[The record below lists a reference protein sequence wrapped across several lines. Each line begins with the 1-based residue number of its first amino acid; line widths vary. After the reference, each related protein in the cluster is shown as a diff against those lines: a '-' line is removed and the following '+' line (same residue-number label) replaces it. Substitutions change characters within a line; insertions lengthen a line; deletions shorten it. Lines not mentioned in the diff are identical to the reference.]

1 MVKDR
6 PVQVQVM
13 PLPVTALFYSFSVT
27 VTSPIEM
34 PTCIY
39 SISLQE
45 VLVKATNEGQFMY
58 VLYELLEK
66 KVLEDYNRLVEDC
79 PILDMFENPE
89 RFQTGSRIEFN
100 FI

>member
-6 PVQVQVM
+6 PIRVQVM
-13 PLPVTALFYSFSVT
+13 PLPVTALYYSFSVT
-27 VTSPIEM
+27 VTSPVEM
-34 PTCIY
+34 PTRLY
-39 SISLQE
+39 SLSLQE

-66 KVLEDYNRLVEDC
+66 KILEDYNRLIEDC
-79 PILDMFENPE
+79 PILDMFDDPN
-89 RFQTGSRIEFN
+89 RFQTGSRIEFD